1 MEPLSLDNFII
12 GHWRKAVHGRRGA
25 SSSATIDRY
34 KTILGLGWR
43 RGGGGGGIV
52 LSMMGIVLSSSFLWV
67 FVGTDIMA
75 HIENST

>member
-43 RGGGGGGIV
+43 RGGGGGGDRLIDD
-52 LSMMGIVLSSSFLWV
+52 GNCAFV
-67 FVGTDIMA
+67 FVPLDIRGYRYYGTY
-75 HIENST
+75 